1 MKGRVAS
8 PLGAMD
14 SLTVLAG
21 LSGVAPRLAEGLQ
34 ELGWNVNRL
43 GTLRDADR
51 DMVETVATMLE
62 EHLKEPVNLGGL
74 RKLIEVAGTAAEV
87 KWKAEGRGPD
97 SELMAAHMA
106 AKLED
111 QINQQR
117 KLAEQRNLTLVP
129 RMGKAKLDRW
139 PTRLSKKLEMAGDNT
154 ALRESLERNERARWI
169 TALKRILVEADSP
182 ATTRSQM
189 VTGVDMVRR
198 FGKGRRS
205 STLRKHVKTWEKVRG
220 WLMATFNKPWPVH
233 SDEFALYLEARANE
247 PCGKTVPSSIFK
259 TLLFLESAGE
269 WPQEEQISRKAGVKN
284 VLEEINMQLAGQ
296 QPAFVR
302 RAWRMPV
309 QLVISLEEMVS
320 NEKKSSYQRIYCWF
334 RLVKLWT
341 GMRFSDTCGLDN
353 RSLEIGSR
361 GLTGILC
368 KTKTTGPGK
377 KVQLLRIWVG
387 VDCWIRNEMWLDDGF
402 KLWTVMSQ
410 EAGLVERDYMLPCPT
425 ADMSGFINRMVTYSL
440 ASRFSQGTFRNLWTE
455 FEGARVPLL
464 DDGVGTVW
472 TEHSERATMRTWS
485 EASGIPEEVRKQM

>member
-1 MKGRVAS
+1 MWNLFLTLSWPSDHSPSAQDLSMKGRVAS
-8 PLGAMD
+8 PLRAMD

-87 KWKAEGRGPD
+87 KWKAE
-97 SELMAAHMA
+97 ELMAAHVA

-154 ALRESLERNERARWI
+154 ALRESLERNERTRWI

-205 STLRKHVKTWEKVRG
+205 STLRKHECEDVGEGER
-220 WLMATFNKPWPVH
+220 MAHGNFQQ
-233 SDEFALYLEARANE
+233 AM
-247 PCGKTVPSSIFK
+247 
-259 TLLFLESAGE
+259 AG
-269 WPQEEQISRKAGVKN
+269 A
-284 VLEEINMQLAGQ
+284 
-296 QPAFVR
+296 
-302 RAWRMPV
+302 
-309 QLVISLEEMVS
+309 
-320 NEKKSSYQRIYCWF
+320 
-334 RLVKLWT
+334 
-341 GMRFSDTCGLDN
+341 
-353 RSLEIGSR
+353 
-361 GLTGILC
+361 
-368 KTKTTGPGK
+368 
-377 KVQLLRIWVG
+377 
-387 VDCWIRNEMWLDDGF
+387 
-402 KLWTVMSQ
+402 
-410 EAGLVERDYMLPCPT
+410 
-425 ADMSGFINRMVTYSL
+425 
-440 ASRFSQGTFRNLWTE
+440 
-455 FEGARVPLL
+455 
-464 DDGVGTVW
+464 
-472 TEHSERATMRTWS
+472 
-485 EASGIPEEVRKQM
+485 